1 MPTRTIMLM
10 RHGHAVD
17 DAPSLGDDGRWLT
30 EKGRERTR
38 DVARRLAGWK
48 VKPEVIFTSPLVRA
62 VQTAEI
68 VAAVLE
74 HRGAISALAELV
86 VNGRPRTVAQMIHGY
101 EGPEKTMLLVGHEPS
116 LSVLANLL
124 LGEHEWPGFKK
135 SQLLALAIEPGVQ
148 GAKRIDT
155 IDP

>member
-1 MPTRTIMLM
+1 MRALTVMLM

-17 DAPSLGDDGRWLT
+17 DAPTLGDEGRWLT

-38 DVARRLAGWK
+38 DVARRLSGWK
-48 VKPEVIFTSPLVRA
+48 RTPEVIFTSPLVRA

-74 HRGAISALAELV
+74 HRGAISALADLV
-86 VNGRPRTVAQMIHGY
+86 VDGRPRAVSQWIHGY
-101 EGPEKTMLLVGHEPS
+101 EGAASTMLLVGHEPS
-116 LSVLANLL
+116 LSVLANIL
-124 LGEHEWPGFKK
+124 LGEHRWEGFKK
-135 SQLLALAIEPGVQ
+135 SQLLALAIERGTP
-148 GAKRIDT
+148 GAKVVDT